1 MVFGMFGRPRR
12 GATAAALYAA
22 IVAQS
27 RRPEFYT
34 DYGVADTVDGRFDLI
49 VLHQTLLLRRL
60 TREAYLNTLAQ
71 EVFDAFCRDM
81 DGNLREMGVGDLA
94 VPKRMLKF
102 GEAFYGRFG
111 AYDKALAAGDRAT
124 LAAALARNLFGDTGQ
139 AASAPVQRIATYV
152 DACEA
157 ALAAAD
163 PAAIVAGSVPF
174 ADPAVIAP
182 PALTGAMP

>member
-1 MVFGMFGRPRR
+1 MVFGMFGRPQR

-34 DYGVADTVDGRFDLI
+34 EYGVADTIDGRFDLI

-60 TREAYLNTLAQ
+60 TREGYLHTLAQ
-71 EVFDAFCRDM
+71 EIFDTFCRDM

-102 GEAFYGRFG
+102 GEAFYGRFN
-111 AYDKALAAGDRAT
+111 AYDQALAAGDREM

-139 AASAPVQRIATYV
+139 AGSAPIRRVTAYV
-152 DACEA
+152 EACEA
-157 ALAAAD
+157 ALSAAD
-163 PAAIVAGSVPF
+163 PAAIVAGTVPF
-174 ADPAVIAP
+174 ADPATIAT
-182 PALTGAMP
+182 PALTGA